1 MKINNCILCK
11 GKGVIEC
18 ECIEFFNK
26 LDNCPV
32 CNGEGE
38 HYCPICSSSNLPD

>member
-1 MKINNCILCK
+1 METNNCILCK
-11 GKGVIEC
+11 GTGCVEC
-18 ECIEFFNK
+18 ECVELFNK

-38 HYCPICSSSNLPD
+38 HYCPICSDLLE